1 MKLDVVKTDQLF
13 LAEPSPTDGWPS
25 TAALAALRA
34 WVEGIPAAEAAGR
47 YWTVQ
52 ERAGR
57 NTRGLLT
64 DVKRQLAAWATARGR
79 PDLAAA
85 VSALRPS
92 ALSRN
97 GLIPLLDNLQ
107 RLPSASP
114 LIGDALDRWLPSRV
128 ANTLQAAGMHTLAD
142 LTVRVPRRRRWWSGI
157 QGLGA
162 AGARQV
168 EAFFATHP
176 SLTERARALVM
187 IQRPDLSPW
196 EQLEVPEL
204 LDGSQGRYRAPAR
217 DCLLRANNDYDAIN
231 AWLQLHESPATQRAY
246 RKEAERL
253 LLWAI
258 AEQGRALSSLSTED
272 ATAYRRFLR
281 QPSPRLRWVGPARP
295 RSSPEWRPFTGAL
308 APRSVAYALSVLNA
322 MFRWLVEQRYL
333 LANPFA
339 GVKVR
344 GSNAAPVDA
353 RRAFS
358 AGEWMLVRVVAD
370 GLEWSYGW
378 KQPAAQRM
386 RFVLD
391 FCYSTGLRASELVGA
406 KLGQLER
413 DRTELVWLRVRG
425 KGNREGRVAVP
436 ALASQALDR
445 YLIERGL
452 SVSPSRWDSMTPLVG
467 SLETEQGIT
476 PGRLWALVKRFFATV
491 AQVVRTDNPALAEK
505 LLQASPHW
513 MRHTHATHLLDSGA
527 DLAAVRDNL
536 RHASINTTSVYLHS
550 DDTRRAS
557 QVDEAF
563 KRRQ

>member
-1 MKLDVVKTDQLF
+1 MKTAQIT
-13 LAEPSPTDGWPS
+13 ASAGQPSNDGWPNAS
-25 TAALAALRA
+25 EIAALRA
-34 WVEGIPAAEAAGR
+34 WVEGIASTEVATR
-47 YWTVQ
+47 YWTVHQ
-52 ERAGR
+52 RAGR
-57 NTRGLLT
+57 NARGLIA
-64 DVKRQLAAWATARGR
+64 DVKKQLAAWAVSRGSL
-79 PDLAAA
+79 DLAQA
-85 VSALRPS
+85 VAALRPS
-92 ALSRN
+92 AQSRK
-97 GLIPLLDNLQ
+97 GLVGLLNNLE
-107 RLPSASP
+107 RLAPASP
-114 LIGDALDRWLPSRV
+114 LLGDELERWLPARI
-128 ANTLQAAGMHTLAD
+128 AKTLRAASMRTLAD
-142 LTVRVPRRRRWWSGI
+142 LTLRVPRRRRWWSAI
-157 QGLGA
+157 EGLGA

-168 EAFFATHP
+168 EAFFAAHP
-176 SLTERARALVM
+176 ALTERARALIT

-196 EQLEVPEL
+196 EHLEVPER
-204 LDGSQGRYRAPAR
+204 LDGSKGRYRAPVR
-217 DCLLRANNDYDAIN
+217 DCLLRAGNDYEAIN

-253 LLWAI
+253 LLWVI
-258 AEQGRALSSLSTED
+258 VEQGHALSSLSTED

-333 LANPFA
+333 MANPFA
-339 GVKVR
+339 GIKVR

-370 GLEWSYGW
+370 GLEWSYEW
-378 KQPAAQRM
+378 KAPAAQRI

-406 KLGQLER
+406 TLGQLER
-413 DRTELVWLRVRG
+413 DRTELAWLRVRG

-452 SVSPSRWDSMTPLVG
+452 SVSPSRWDSTTPLVG

-476 PGRLWALVKRFFATV
+476 AGRLWAMVKRFFATV
-491 AQVVRTDNPALAEK
+491 AQVLQADNPALAEK
-505 LLQASPHW
+505 LRKASPHW

-550 DDTRRAS
+550 DDVRRAN
-557 QVDEAF
+557 QVGEAF
-563 KRRQ
+563 KRRL

>member
-1 MKLDVVKTDQLF
+1 MRTAQITVSAAQS
-13 LAEPSPTDGWPS
+13 ANEGWPNAS
-25 TAALAALRA
+25 EIAALRA
-34 WVEGIPAAEAAGR
+34 WVEGIAATEVAMR
-47 YWTVQ
+47 YWTAQ
-52 ERAGR
+52 ERIGR
-57 NTRGLLT
+57 NARGLLAG
-64 DVKRQLAAWATARGR
+64 VKRQLAAWATNRGR
-79 PDLAAA
+79 LDLAQAVAA
-85 VSALRPS
+85 LSPS
-92 ALSRN
+92 AQSRK
-97 GLIPLLDNLQ
+97 GLATLLDSLE
-107 RLPSASP
+107 RLAPAAP
-114 LIGDALDRWLPSRV
+114 LFGDELERWLPART
-128 ANTLQAAGMHTLAD
+128 ARTLRAAGMRTLAD
-142 LTVRVPRRRRWWSGI
+142 LTLRVPRRRRWWSAI
-157 QGLGA
+157 EGLGA

-168 EAFFATHP
+168 EAFFAAHP
-176 SLTERARALVM
+176 ALTERARALIT
-187 IQRPDLSPW
+187 IQQPDLSPW
-196 EQLEVPEL
+196 EHLEVPEL
-204 LDGSQGRYRAPAR
+204 VDGSQGRYRAPAR

-231 AWLQLHESPATQRAY
+231 AWLQLHESAATQRAY

-281 QPSPRLRWVGPARP
+281 QPTPRLRWVGPARP

-344 GSNAAPVDA
+344 GSSAAPVDA
-353 RRAFS
+353 RRAFT
-358 AGEWMLVRVVAD
+358 AGEWILVRVVAD

-378 KQPAAQRM
+378 KPSAAQRM

-391 FCYSTGLRASELVGA
+391 FCYSTGLRANELVSA

-413 DRTELVWLRVRG
+413 DRTELAWLRVRG

-445 YLIERGL
+445 YLMERKL
-452 SVSPSRWDSMTPLVG
+452 SVSPSRWDPLTPLVG
-467 SLETEQGIT
+467 SVETEQGIT
-476 PGRLWALVKRFFATV
+476 AGRLWAMVKRFFATV
-491 AQVVRTDNPALAEK
+491 AEVVRKDNPALADK
-505 LLQASPHW
+505 LLQASTHW

-550 DDTRRAS
+550 DDVRRAN
-557 QVDEAF
+557 QVGEAF